1 MERYCIVEKELS
13 DSKPNFCPYIR
24 IFPFKALEYAENHV
38 LSDSVK
44 NEETEDDKSPED
56 LKCSVGINYEPTEQS
71 LYNGFVEGKEPEKEM
86 LFTFPE
92 CEAEIQKLLFN
103 VDNREY
109 VELESDMYF
118 DILDHS
124 FSSKLVNLDIY
135 LHIYYSLLYKQNKE
149 SYIALTEKEW
159 TSEQKVEIREKRK
172 ECKKYLK
179 GKPDKVKPFV
189 IREKIN
195 EKKIV
200 KGKHIMM

>member
-1 MERYCIVEKELS
+1 MCRSRVRCL
-13 DSKPNFCPYIR
+13 R
-24 IFPFKALEYAENHV
+24 ALPRGA
-38 LSDSVK
+38 S
-44 NEETEDDKSPED
+44 
-56 LKCSVGINYEPTEQS
+56 
-71 LYNGFVEGKEPEKEM
+71 F
-86 LFTFPE
+86 
-92 CEAEIQKLLFN
+92 

-109 VELESDMYF
+109 AELESDMYF

-195 EKKIV
+195 EKKNSEGKAYYDVTGIQNFAPNVSRLYYLSREVRQIFTKVKKLILKNIV
-200 KGKHIMM
+200 TTK